1 VQLRDGVLILNGKPV
16 PKVRIADFLMEE
28 SANSPCRYVGGYAP
42 EPDVENGRT
51 FCRYPRYRETLP
63 DGKSYEVLDQIHGV
77 ADDTPVYRVPMGNV
91 FVMGDNRDDSADS
104 RFSPEVGGVSFL
116 PEDNLIGRPLLIFF
130 STDGSSSWFKPWTWF
145 SAARWDRVG
154 KSY

>member
-1 VQLRDGVLILNGKPV
+1 
-16 PKVRIADFLMEE
+16 
-28 SANSPCRYVGGYAP
+28 
-42 EPDVENGRT
+42 
-51 FCRYPRYRETLP
+51 
-63 DGKSYEVLDQIHGV
+63 
-77 ADDTPVYRVPMGNV
+77 
-91 FVMGDNRDDSADS
+91 MGDNRDDSADS

-145 SAARWDRVG
+145 SAARWDRIG